1 MEIQK
6 SSEDY
11 LETMLMMQ
19 KKHGYIRSID
29 VAEHLGVTKPSVSRA
44 LSILKNGGFLT
55 IIDHSVRL
63 TEVGREAAEEIYKRH
78 SFFKKALVSVGIAPE
93 TAEKE
98 ACLIEHAVSADSF
111 RKIEAAMEKK
121 ASDENF

>member
-1 MEIQK
+1 MK
-6 SSEDY
+6 LHMSGEDY
-11 LETMLMMQ
+11 LETILILEQ
-19 KKHGYIRSID
+19 SQSKVRAVDI
-29 VAEHLGVTKPSVSRA
+29 AERMGVTKPSVSRA
-44 LSILKNGGFLT
+44 LSILKKGGFLT

-121 ASDENF
+121 VP